1 MKKIFTLIVV
11 FLGINA
17 LGQEISPQ
25 TISSSSVS
33 FENLSSSITFT
44 VGELIV
50 QTFTDSVGEGGSLG
64 SGYTNTSTSTTQV
77 EAVDVPLKELV
88 IVNVYPNPTVDMVYV
103 DLQKTKLSEIY
114 LAVYDISGKLM
125 TEDKFQIN
133 NNHIVINTNNW
144 AQGTYFINLI
154 GEREEKIGVYKIIK
168 K

>member
-1 MKKIFTLIVV
+1 MKNTLTLLLFSVG
-11 FLGINA
+11 LNA
-17 LGQEISPQ
+17 IGQSLSPQ

-33 FENLSSSITFT
+33 FENSNSSISFT

-50 QTFTDSVGEGGSLG
+50 QTFTDSVGDGGSLG

-77 EAVDVPLKELV
+77 EAVDVPLNELV

-114 LAVYDISGKLM
+114 LAVYDVSGKLM
-125 TEDKFQIN
+125 AKDKFQIN
-133 NNHIVINTNNW
+133 NNHIGINTNDW
-144 AQGTYFINLI
+144 SKGTYFVHLV
-154 GEREEKIGVYKIIK
+154 GEKEEKIGVYKIMK